1 MAGVVE
7 TASIKLRPVYNEEK
21 LRNILKETQ
30 RVQAQWIREHQSK
43 LLEGK
48 PYNYTTDAWLSDG
61 EAPYLFLTAPWESV
75 DGHNEWIQSQE
86 NISLMQELKE
96 FISQDQDAVALYH
109 LEPAGENEYRGDI
122 LARGSVKVWRISVKP
137 EEKESLEHDYRLL
150 ESQSAILPG
159 QRMWAG
165 WKIEGND
172 SNMVII
178 ASPGFEDV
186 IESGIAVRFEAT
198 KVSRFEH
205 KPFLH

>member
-1 MAGVVE
+1 MAGVIE
-7 TASIKLRPVYNEEK
+7 TAFIQLKPGYDEDM
-21 LRNILKETQ
+21 LRNILKESQ
-30 RVQAQWIREHQSK
+30 RVQARWIREHQPK

-48 PYNYTTDAWLSDG
+48 PYSHTTDFWIADG

-75 DGHNEWIQSQE
+75 DDHNEWIQSQE
-86 NISLMQELKE
+86 NISLMQQLKE
-96 FISQDQDAVALYH
+96 FISQDQDAVTLHH
-109 LEPAGENEYRGDI
+109 LEPAGDNEYRGDV

-137 EEKESLEHDYRLL
+137 EEKASLGKDYRLI
-150 ESQSAILPG
+150 ESQSATLPG

-165 WKIEGND
+165 WKIEGDD
-172 SNMVII
+172 SNLVII

-186 IESGIAVRFEAT
+186 IESGIAVRLEAT

>member
-1 MAGVVE
+1 MAVIVE
-7 TASIKLRPVYNEEK
+7 TASIQLKPGYDEDK

-30 RVQAQWIREHQSK
+30 QIQAQWIREHQPN

-48 PYNYTTDAWLSDG
+48 PYNYTTDIWITDG

-75 DGHNEWIQSQE
+75 GGHDEWIQSQE

-96 FISQDQDAVALYH
+96 FISQDKDAVALYH
-109 LEPAGENEYRGDI
+109 LGPAGENEFRGDI
-122 LARGSVKVWRISVKP
+122 LSRGSVKVWKISVKP
-137 EEKESLEHDYRLL
+137 EEKASLEKEFRSI
-150 ESQSAILPG
+150 ETQSATLPG

-165 WKIEGND
+165 WRIEGDD
-172 SNMVII
+172 SIMVII